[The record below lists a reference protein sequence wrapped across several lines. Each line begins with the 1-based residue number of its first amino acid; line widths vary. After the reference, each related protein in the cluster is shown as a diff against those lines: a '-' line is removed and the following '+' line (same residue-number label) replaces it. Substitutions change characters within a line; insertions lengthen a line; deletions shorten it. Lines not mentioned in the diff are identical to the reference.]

1 MSTLNI
7 SLPDDIRN
15 ALSIGE
21 EELAALALEALLV
34 RLYKRGDLSSGKAA
48 ELLHITRRE
57 FLDVLGTYGVTVFD
71 EEMDLITEAQRG
83 RL

>member
-7 SLPDDIRN
+7 SLPDDIRK

-34 RLYKRGDLSSGKAA
+34 RLYELGDLSSGKAA
-48 ELLHITRRE
+48 EILRITRRE
-57 FLDVLGTYGVTVFD
+57 FLDVLGAYGVTIFD
-71 EEMDLITEAQRG
+71 EDVDLIAEAQLG

>member
-7 SLPDDIRN
+7 SLPDDIRK

-34 RLYKRGDLSSGKAA
+34 RLYERGDLSSGKAA
-48 ELLHITRRE
+48 EILRITRRE
-57 FLDVLGTYGVTVFD
+57 FLDVLGAYGVTIFD
-71 EEMDLITEAQRG
+71 EDVDLIAEAQLG

>member
-15 ALSIGE
+15 TLPIGA
-21 EELAALALEALLV
+21 EELADLALEALLV
-34 RLYKRGDLSSGKAA
+34 RLYERGYLSSGKAA
-48 ELLHITRRE
+48 EILHISRRA
-57 FLDVLGTYGVTVFD
+57 FLDVLDTYGVTMFD
-71 EEMDLITEAQRG
+71 EDVDLIAEAQRG